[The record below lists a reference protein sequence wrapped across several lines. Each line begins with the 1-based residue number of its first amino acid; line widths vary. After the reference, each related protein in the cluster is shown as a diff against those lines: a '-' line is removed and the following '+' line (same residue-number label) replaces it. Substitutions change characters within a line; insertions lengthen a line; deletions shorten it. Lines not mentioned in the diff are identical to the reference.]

1 MPIPSDCFAR
11 NCSEFMIV
19 DLVMSP
25 ALILSDQYKKFLGF
39 VLNICKMLSAFYSEQ
54 ASYHF

>member
-11 NCSEFMIV
+11 HCSEFMIV

-39 VLNICKMLSAFYSEQ
+39 VLNIVTQHLQNAIRILF
-54 ASYHF
+54 